1 MCRRMGS
8 HFHDGIDCNG
18 VAFSIEFLEWGR
30 NFRIFGL
37 SRDSKWE
44 DSRVKKSESSCLLN

>member
-1 MCRRMGS
+1 MCRRTGS

-30 NFRIFGL
+30 KFSDFGL

-44 DSRVKKSESSCLLN
+44 DSQLKNQKVLVY